1 MSSPEH
7 SSAIACQATT
17 TFTKGQPP
25 GHDIIK
31 RYTGKVDIARCVA
44 VLKPYSSMVAEVTI
58 ELTAAAHSLV
68 ILSIQTFCSS
78 EPSNFAK
85 PIDSRSISQNSSV
98 KPSKP

>member
-44 VLKPYSSMVAEVTI
+44 VLKPYSSMVADVTI

-68 ILSIQTFCSS
+68 ILSIQTFIPQSLQILL
-78 EPSNFAK
+78 NQ
-85 PIDSRSISQNSSV
+85 SIHV
-98 KPSKP
+98 LYPKIRL

>member
-1 MSSPEH
+1 MSSPKH

-17 TFTKGQPP
+17 IFTKGQPP

-44 VLKPYSSMVAEVTI
+44 VLKPYSSMVADVTI

-68 ILSIQTFCSS
+68 ILSIQTFIPQSLQILL
-78 EPSNFAK
+78 NQ
-85 PIDSRSISQNSSV
+85 SIHV
-98 KPSKP
+98 LYPKIRL